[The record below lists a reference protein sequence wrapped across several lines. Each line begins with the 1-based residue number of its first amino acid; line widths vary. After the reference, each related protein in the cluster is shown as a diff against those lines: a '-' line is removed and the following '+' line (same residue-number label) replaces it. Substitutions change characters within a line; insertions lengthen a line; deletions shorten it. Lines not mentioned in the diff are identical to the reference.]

1 MKGVQLSKMVQEL
14 NLHNKTPDV
23 DISKKRITLPDI
35 NRPALQLTGYL
46 EHFENERV
54 QIIGYVEYTYLQNIE
69 EEKKEKIYDMFSFRI
84 FFSIHRHTSVSIVRS
99 L

>member
-35 NRPALQLTGYL
+35 LPDC
-46 EHFENERV
+46 
-54 QIIGYVEYTYLQNIE
+54 II
-69 EEKKEKIYDMFSFRI
+69 KKI
-84 FFSIHRHTSVSIVRS
+84 IV

>member
-46 EHFENERV
+46 EHF
-54 QIIGYVEYTYLQNIE
+54 
-69 EEKKEKIYDMFSFRI
+69 
-84 FFSIHRHTSVSIVRS
+84 
-99 L
+99 

>member
-35 NRPALQLTGYL
+35 CLL
-46 EHFENERV
+46 
-54 QIIGYVEYTYLQNIE
+54 YTSDAADE
-69 EEKKEKIYDMFSFRI
+69 
-84 FFSIHRHTSVSIVRS
+84 
-99 L
+99 

>member
-54 QIIGYVEYTYLQNIE
+54 QIIGYVEYTYLLHLSTEGLLPCRNFPPLQP
-69 EEKKEKIYDMFSFRI
+69 
-84 FFSIHRHTSVSIVRS
+84 IHDV

>member
-46 EHFENERV
+46 EHFD
-54 QIIGYVEYTYLQNIE
+54 Y
-69 EEKKEKIYDMFSFRI
+69 RI
-84 FFSIHRHTSVSIVRS
+84 CRIHISSAFIQRK
-99 L
+99 